1 MPAALAEIKQQLDD
15 HIGEPITLVTHESRH
30 RTIEHEAVVRETF
43 RSVFVLDLK
52 QDGNVDHCFIQLHG
66 YLDGQHRDHFRL
78 KIVIPER
85 QIVAQ
90 GFFVIIIQ
98 FPHPRHVI

>member
-52 QDGNVDHCFIQLHG
+52 QDGNEFDRASFS
-66 YLDGQHRDHFRL
+66 YRDILTDNIEITF
-78 KIVIPER
+78 
-85 QIVAQ
+85 A
-90 GFFVIIIQ
+90 
-98 FPHPRHVI
+98 

>member
-52 QDGNVDHCFIQLHG
+52 QDGNEFDRASFSYNIEIT
-66 YLDGQHRDHFRL
+66 F
-78 KIVIPER
+78 
-85 QIVAQ
+85 A
-90 GFFVIIIQ
+90 
-98 FPHPRHVI
+98 